1 MNADSVADFLVAL
14 YNGLDDKP
22 VQFVAEKR
30 ASVVASADEIQIAV
44 GVFVIPYSEDETPI
58 DAHDDTMRLEAT
70 CSVVINGQLTRSQ
83 GLGLVKFLRLAHR
96 ETETADGGRYD
107 GLTVEVLYDV
117 EAEKSRRRF
126 VSVFRPTYYTFD

>member
-30 ASVVASADEIQIAV
+30 ASVAASADESQIAV
-44 GVFVIPYSEDETPI
+44 GVFVVPYAEEETPI
-58 DAHDDTMRLEAT
+58 GDAADTMRLEAT
-70 CSVVINGQLTRSQ
+70 CSVVVNGKLTRTK
-83 GLGLVKFLRLAHR
+83 GLELVRALRLAHR
-96 ETETADGGRYD
+96 ETETADGGRYA

-117 EAEKSRRRF
+117 DAEKSRQRF
-126 VSVFRPTYYTFD
+126 LSVFRPTYFDFD